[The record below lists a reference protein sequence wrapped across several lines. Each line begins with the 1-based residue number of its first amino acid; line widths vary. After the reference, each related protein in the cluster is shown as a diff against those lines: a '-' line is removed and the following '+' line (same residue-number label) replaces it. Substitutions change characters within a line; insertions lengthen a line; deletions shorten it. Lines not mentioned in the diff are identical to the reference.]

1 MSTLTDDQVTI
12 WQSSDQNAY
21 NFQLGAKLQTAQTD
35 IVALQDQVAA
45 IDGVYPTA
53 KGYGYIGTRTV
64 VQINALTPTTGMV
77 VVAGSAG
84 TPTAGTSDVLAIG
97 DVAEY
102 NGTSWLKTVAHSG
115 GFVPA
120 TTVLLVASTATTLY
134 SPLTTGT
141 DGDKL
146 ATFGGSS
153 NTPALTVP
161 ADGVAYAISG
171 TSVNA
176 GKIYQFQTGAG
187 WAVVTTPLSDTTPA
201 AIGTASAGVAV
212 KASRSDH
219 VHAHGDQSAIG
230 TALHAS
236 SQSAYTDTTH
246 NKIPAAS
253 NTAQLAIQGLNSAMP
268 FDSAQYKAAAAD
280 RAPANASENAFTTT
294 YTLPS
299 NALAAGSEWLVS
311 TDVNVVG
318 VSGTTPGLVLR
329 LKLDGNAAATAT
341 FAPALAD
348 DRARLEW
355 SIKVG
360 LAGASGVAVIDQ
372 KSISSTGAGAGTGT
386 IVESTLYN
394 FGSFDTT
401 TTHVVT
407 VTAQWDEVDAANLV
421 DLRFLNSSYRLAA
434 AVT

>member
-1 MSTLTDDQVTI
+1 MSTLTDYEVTV
-12 WQSSDQNAY
+12 WEGTDQNAQK
-21 NFQLGAKLQTAQTD
+21 FALGSKLQTAQTD
-35 IVALQDQVAA
+35 ITTLQDQVAA

-64 VQINALTPTTGMV
+64 VQINALTPATGMV

-84 TPTAGTSDVLAIG
+84 TPTAGTSSLLAVG

-102 NGTSWLKTVAHSG
+102 DGTSWIKIVSHSG
-115 GFVPA
+115 GFVPVS
-120 TTVLLVASTATTLY
+120 TVLIVASTASTLY

-146 ATFGGSS
+146 ATFDGTS

-171 TSVNA
+171 TSVNS

-236 SQSAYTDTTH
+236 SQSSYTDSVH

-268 FDSAQYKAAAAD
+268 FDSAQYAAAAAD
-280 RAPANASENAFTTT
+280 RAPSDAAENAFATT
-294 YTLPS
+294 YTLPA
-299 NALAAGSEWLVS
+299 NALAAGSEWKVSADCLVA
-311 TDVNVVG
+311 G
-318 VSGTTPGLVLR
+318 VSGSTPGLVLK

-341 FAPALAD
+341 FAPAVSG

-355 SIKVG
+355 TVKVG
-360 LAGASGVAVIDQ
+360 VAGASGVAVIDQ
-372 KSISSTGAGAGTGT
+372 KSIGSTGAGAGTGT
-386 IVESTLYN
+386 IVESTLFN
-394 FGSFDTT
+394 AAFDTT

-407 VTAQWDEVDAANLV
+407 VTAQWDETDAADLV